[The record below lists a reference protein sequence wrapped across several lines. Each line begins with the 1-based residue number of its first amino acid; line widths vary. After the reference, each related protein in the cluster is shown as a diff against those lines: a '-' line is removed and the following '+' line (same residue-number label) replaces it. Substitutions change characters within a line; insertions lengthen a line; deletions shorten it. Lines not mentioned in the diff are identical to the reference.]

1 MEDSWE
7 WLQAGHLSA
16 ARPEAQQ
23 QESARALGRDC
34 PLLQGT
40 ESGGAQ
46 GDWKVEII
54 TLYISMGYRT
64 SLGLK
69 GPMTTE
75 WSSSHSQQSQSSKSG
90 DML

>member
-16 ARPEAQQ
+16 ARPEAEQ

-54 TLYISMGYRT
+54 TLYIFMICRT
-64 SLGLK
+64 RLEG
-69 GPMTTE
+69 
-75 WSSSHSQQSQSSKSG
+75 SHDNGVEFLTFTAEPVK
-90 DML
+90 